1 MPEQIQVMIV
11 EDESLVAMDLSEEL
25 EMDGYGI
32 AGIADNYTDA
42 LQLFSARHVDIVL
55 MDIHI
60 RGEKDV
66 VETAAALMKIKQ
78 VPLIYLTA
86 FSDAAT
92 VARVKQTTPAA
103 FLIKPYH
110 IENVRVA
117 IDLALHNFSGAMRGE
132 SMKQA
137 TAEDGSSTE
146 KQLDKTLFF
155 QMGDAIFVK
164 QNYKFIKFSL
174 AEILFAESDSNY
186 IVLHTRTQKFVVRLT
201 MAELVE
207 RINYP
212 RFIRIHRSYAI
223 NLNEIAY
230 FDDQVIRIGQQSFP
244 LGRNYR
250 QAFLEHF
257 SPR

>member
-1 MPEQIQVMIV
+1 V

-32 AGIADNYTDA
+32 AGIADSYATA
-42 LQLFSARHVDIVL
+42 LQLFSNKRVDIVL

-60 RGEKDV
+60 RGDKDG

-117 IDLALHNFSGAMRGE
+117 IDLALHNFSGAMHSE
-132 SMKQA
+132 TTKAA
-137 TAEDGSSTE
+137 TAEDGSAD

-164 QNYKFIKFSL
+164 QNYKFIKFGL

-186 IVLHTRTQKFVVRLT
+186 VVLHTRTQKFVVRLT

-212 RFIRIHRSYAI
+212 RFIRIHRSYAV

-230 FDDQVIRIGQQSFP
+230 FDDQLIRIGQQSFP

>member
-11 EDESLVAMDLSEEL
+11 EDESLVALDLSEEL

-32 AGIADNYTDA
+32 AGIADSYTAA
-42 LQLFSARHVDIVL
+42 LQLFSSKRVDIVL

-60 RGEKDV
+60 RGSKDG

-92 VARVKQTTPAA
+92 VARVKQTTPSA

-117 IDLALHNFSGAMRGE
+117 IDLALHNFSGAIHGE
-132 SMKQA
+132 SGKMAAQ
-137 TAEDGSSTE
+137 DDSGVE

-155 QMGDAIFVK
+155 QMGDAFFVK
-164 QNYKFIKFSL
+164 QNYKFLKFSL
-174 AEILFAESDSNY
+174 AEIMYAESDSNY
-186 IVLHTRTQKFVVRLT
+186 VVLHTRTQKFVVRLT

-207 RINYP
+207 RISYP
-212 RFIRIHRSYAI
+212 PFIRIHRSYAV
-223 NLNEIAY
+223 NLNEIVY
-230 FDDQVIRIGQQSFP
+230 FDDQLIKIGQQSFP

-250 QAFLEHF
+250 RAFLEHF
-257 SPR
+257 STR